1 MKVKEDQEN
10 AAGLFVVLCLQEHIA
25 INVCTPW
32 KYGFNFVLE
41 IGEEMCC
48 QHVFIP
54 VKHLLISGVYRHSMQ
69 FAFNSFK
76 FNFILP

>member
-10 AAGLFVVLCLQEHIA
+10 AAVLFVVICLQEHIA

-32 KYGFNFVLE
+32 KCGFNFVLE

-48 QHVFIP
+48 QHIFIP
-54 VKHLLISGVYRHSMQ
+54 VKHLLIAGVYRHSMKFCFQ
-69 FAFNSFK
+69 FFQV
-76 FNFILP
+76 